1 MEEEKIING
10 NCWVAY
16 FDILGFKNET
26 PLNAG
31 QLPALAYMYTEI
43 VNRINDRQKR
53 LTDIGATWY
62 DCLWFSDSF
71 LFYSLDDSINSY
83 NIIYLAAKHFFDYM
97 TITKKWPVQGALTV
111 DGFYADRKNN
121 IFLGKAIIDA
131 YSFVEKQD
139 WIGLVLTPKAHERL
153 VASGKQF
160 TWVDGCCFRE
170 YDVPIKRSS
179 YVNGLKQISLD
190 CEKLWAY
197 HYRTNDFQREGYV
210 NSLRSICN
218 KRGGLAIENLRKQEN
233 TLRFYETPCQCS
245 VCSVLSVA
253 KIKVN

>member
-26 PLNAG
+26 PLDAG
-31 QLPALAYMYTEI
+31 QLPGLAYMYTKI
-43 VNRINDRQKR
+43 VNRINERREK
-53 LTDIGATWY
+53 LTNIGAPWY

-83 NIIYLAAKHFFDYM
+83 RIIYLAAIHFFEYM
-97 TITKKWPVQGALTV
+97 IVTKKWSVRGALTV
-111 DGFYADRKNN
+111 GGFYADRKSN
-121 IFLGKAIIDA
+121 IFLGEALIDA
-131 YSFVEKQD
+131 YSFAEKQD
-139 WIGLVLTPKAHERL
+139 WIGLALTPKAHSKL

-160 TWVDGCCFRE
+160 TWVDSFGFRE
-170 YDVPIKRSS
+170 YNVPIKRKI
-179 YVNGLKQISLD
+179 YVNGLEQISLD

-197 HYRTNDFQREGYV
+197 YILQDVQRDEFV

-218 KRGGLAIENLRKQEN
+218 KGGGLAIEFRRKYEN
-233 TLRFYETPCQCS
+233 SLRFYETSC
-245 VCSVLSVA
+245 
-253 KIKVN
+253 